1 AWFQSSPDKIYF
13 GGPNGVTIFNPDE
26 IAPDPFNPAVKLTG
40 FRVFNRNVGIHQNE
54 VSHKELKIL
63 KIDET
68 YYLPA
73 EISTLDQ
80 LILTHRERVFSFHF
94 ASLDFRNAEKINYAY
109 VMEGFEDNWNFV
121 GTRRE
126 ATYTNLSPG
135 KYIFRVKGTNAG
147 GEWSLHE
154 ASLAITILP
163 PFWKTTWFILLL
175 VLLLLT
181 MAILSTRRIII
192 VQKRKAIEEKE
203 KMELQLKTIKNQIDP
218 HFAFNAINMI
228 GSMVYKSDPD
238 TVYDHFSK
246 LAQLI
251 RSTLKD
257 SAKISRSLKEEI
269 EFVKNYVEIQQARF
283 KGKFKFQLE
292 IDKHTNLNIEVPKMI
307 IQTYVENA
315 IKHGLVHKEGDGI
328 LLIGIKGCEQG
339 LQIVISDNGI
349 GRQKASSLNRQSTG
363 MGLKIV
369 EQIFSMYK
377 KLYHYEITQEIIDLK
392 DETGKPEGTEVIIT
406 INQC

>member
-1 AWFQSSPDKIYF
+1 
-13 GGPNGVTIFNPDE
+13 
-26 IAPDPFNPAVKLTG
+26 
-40 FRVFNRNVGIHQNE
+40 
-54 VSHKELKIL
+54 
-63 KIDET
+63 
-68 YYLPA
+68 
-73 EISTLDQ
+73 
-80 LILTHRERVFSFHF
+80 
-94 ASLDFRNAEKINYAY
+94 
-109 VMEGFEDNWNFV
+109 
-121 GTRRE
+121 
-126 ATYTNLSPG
+126 
-135 KYIFRVKGTNAG
+135 
-147 GEWSLHE
+147 
-154 ASLAITILP
+154 
-163 PFWKTTWFILLL
+163 
-175 VLLLLT
+175 
-181 MAILSTRRIII
+181 
-192 VQKRKAIEEKE
+192 
-203 KMELQLKTIKNQIDP
+203 
-218 HFAFNAINMI
+218 MI

-292 IDKHTNLNIEVPKMI
+292 IDKHTNLHIEVPKMI